1 MFRRSLIA
9 GTAAAVAMAFASSSA
24 FAIGGAS
31 GPKVTYP
38 KTGKLGAVIINP
50 YEIAPLTAIVR
61 NGGYVVTDVTVR
73 IVPKKNGQEI
83 KYKVSDAQV
92 RTHGGIP
99 VFGLYADY
107 QNTVEVSYT
116 KTVNGKSE
124 KVKNEVYKIYG
135 QPASIRHSGYAGVKS
150 SFFTATVKKV
160 DPKFKDRL
168 YLVNNLVAAP
178 ANSTRVVW
186 NNPMGGALEWN
197 RYPMNAIIDTT
208 GEIRWYMDPAKIYDF
223 DNIYKAGIMMGFRQN
238 KDGAFTW
245 GYGQRYVKYDLMGR
259 EVWNR
264 RLPDG
269 YNDFSHA
276 MDAMQNGHYL
286 LRVASSDHLLPNG
299 KHVRTVRDIVI
310 EVDENG
316 QVVDEW
322 RLFDILDAYRDNVLK
337 VLDQGA
343 VCLNID
349 ASQAGKTLSA
359 EDLAK
364 MDDNDHFGDIVGSGP
379 GRNWLHVNSV
389 DYDPTDDSII
399 ISSRHQSAI
408 IKIGRD
414 KKVKWIMGSPE
425 GWKGDFAKKVLTP
438 EISQI
443 SVHAPLVA
451 AKAKAG
457 QFIIL
462 RVDADGE
469 RIPLTISS
477 ADTENGTITVI
488 FQKVGAT
495 TMALDQLQE
504 GDCLHDFVGPLGEPT
519 HVEGYGRVA
528 VLGGGLGC
536 AIALPVAKALHEA
549 GNQVDLIGGF
559 KTKDIVIL
567 EEEMG
572 QACTDLHI
580 CTDDG
585 TYGYHGFVT
594 GKLEELIQS
603 GVKFDHVFAI
613 GPLMMM
619 KFACKLTKQYEI
631 PTTVSMNPI
640 MIDGTGMC
648 GGCRLTVGGEVKF
661 ACVDGPDFDGHQVD
675 FDEVIAR
682 NATYR
687 DFETKAR
694 EDHLCR
700 LGGGA
705 LNG

>member
-50 YEIAPLTAIVR
+50 YEIAPLTAIIR

-438 EISQI
+438 
-443 SVHAPLVA
+443 
-451 AKAKAG
+451 
-457 QFIIL
+457 
-462 RVDADGE
+462 VDK
-469 RIPLTISS
+469 
-477 ADTENGTITVI
+477 NGK
-488 FQKVGAT
+488 KVSC
-495 TMALDQLQE
+495 E
-504 GDCLHDFVGPLGEPT
+504 GSTC
-519 HVEGYGRVA
+519 
-528 VLGGGLGC
+528 
-536 AIALPVAKALHEA
+536 
-549 GNQVDLIGGF
+549 QGGF
-559 KTKDIVIL
+559 DWSWTQHTGWRIDSKSDKNIFYLSVFDNGDARGMEQPPMPEMKYSRAVVYKIDQKKMTVEQVWEYGKDRGHEWYSPVTSLTEYYPDKNSVFVYSATAGASFNFKTGAFESAPNPYINEFKWGEKEPAL
-567 EEEMG
+567 EIQLHNTSG
-572 QACTDLHI
+572 YQAMPIDVNMA
-580 CTDDG
+580 
-585 TYGYHGFVT
+585 F
-594 GKLEELIQS
+594 
-603 GVKFDHVFAI
+603 
-613 GPLMMM
+613 
-619 KFACKLTKQYEI
+619 
-631 PTTVSMNPI
+631 NP
-640 MIDGTGMC
+640 
-648 GGCRLTVGGEVKF
+648 K
-661 ACVDGPDFDGHQVD
+661 
-675 FDEVIAR
+675 
-682 NATYR
+682 N
-687 DFETKAR
+687 K
-694 EDHLCR
+694 
-700 LGGGA
+700 
-705 LNG
+705 